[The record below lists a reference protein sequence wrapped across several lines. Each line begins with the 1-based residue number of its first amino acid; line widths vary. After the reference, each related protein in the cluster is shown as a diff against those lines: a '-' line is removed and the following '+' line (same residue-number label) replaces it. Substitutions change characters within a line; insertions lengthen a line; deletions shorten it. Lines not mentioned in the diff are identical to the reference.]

1 MKKNLTQSIKLEKI
15 LQFGNVEKVN
25 NGYKFTYF
33 DYTDK
38 DFVSIMYSNTDIKQ
52 FINRLYKEINLTI

>member
-15 LQFGNVEKVN
+15 LEFGNIEKVN

-38 DFVSIMYSNTDIKQ
+38 DFTSIIYSNTDIKQ